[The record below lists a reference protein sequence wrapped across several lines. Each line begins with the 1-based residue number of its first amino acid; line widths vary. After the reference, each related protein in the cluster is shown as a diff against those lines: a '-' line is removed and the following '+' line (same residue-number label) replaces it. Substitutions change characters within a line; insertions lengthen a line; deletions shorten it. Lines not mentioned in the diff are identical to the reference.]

1 MNGERRLRLIHAVL
15 IATLLVPS
23 LCLAQADQDQSTS
36 APPQQEAPAAPQPPA
51 PPTVGPTALV
61 GLQARSTPF
70 GVVSSLGISLGYQ
83 FTPHVIFDIGLPI
96 TYVRSQFSLVTT
108 ADWQTDTLLGD
119 PFLDGCYARTVSGVD
134 YLTVVTVA
142 IPASNPRR
150 VYSTGRVGVDWF
162 NHMQSAK
169 PIMGFTP
176 FLNAGAGSKS
186 VDRYYMPRP
195 YALSRLYE
203 SQGFISDFEGGLSY
217 AIHHDYHVGAS
228 LYALRPGGHQKVF
241 SKLITP
247 GSSVVG
253 DGHFGRVWDSA
264 FETIGNSEIDRDN
277 GFSGW
282 VEITRFKNVNLQ
294 FGYTHS
300 VHYRFD
306 SATFAV
312 TFDATQAIRQITG
325 QTGK

>member
-15 IATLLVPS
+15 IATLLFPS

-36 APPQQEAPAAPQPPA
+36 TPPQQEAQAPQPA
-51 PPTVGPTALV
+51 TPTVGPTALV

-83 FTPHVIFDIGLPI
+83 FTEHLTFDIGLPI
-96 TYVRSQFSLVTT
+96 YYVRSQYSLVTT
-108 ADWQTDTLLGD
+108 SDWETDTLLGD
-119 PFLDGCYARTVSGVD
+119 PFLDGRYSRKVSGAN
-134 YLTVVTVA
+134 YLTVVTVSF
-142 IPASNPRR
+142 PASNPQR

-162 NHMQSAK
+162 NHVQSAK

-186 VDRYYMPRP
+186 VERYYMPRP
-195 YALSRLYE
+195 YSLSRPYE
-203 SQGFISDFEGGLSY
+203 TQGFISDFEGGFSY
-217 AIHHDYHVGAS
+217 RIHRDYSIGAS
-228 LYALRPGGHQKVF
+228 MYALVPSGGQKVF

-247 GSSVVG
+247 NSAVVG
-253 DGHFGRVWDSA
+253 DGHYGRVWDSA
-264 FETIGNSEIDRDN
+264 FETMGSSEIDRDN
-277 GFSGW
+277 GYSGW
-282 VEITRFKNVNLQ
+282 VEITRFKSVNFQ

-312 TFDATQAIRQITG
+312 TFDGTTAIRELTG
-325 QTGK
+325 QTGR